1 MNKDNNPDNEKVAFR
16 LISRKQYRLSD
27 SLERL
32 SLGKLKRHRNF
43 ADVERSIKSSLRK
56 QIGNLTRNKKIILR
70 IMDFCNN
77 LGAAVDQV
85 IFSLTELQEI
95 QARINNK
102 EHDTT
107 SIREEFEVQ
116 TKALRS
122 KWKKM
127 LKSGEEMTKSLE
139 EKPGMINLGKVMQ
152 LMNKA
157 MQMQFRVIE
166 TGLVFEDF
174 VESINTFRS
183 IGDVLTELE
192 EFKLQLKSSM
202 VDINKEIEYLELT
215 EENMNAAG
223 SSPDGLISSVSGL
236 RVVQT

>member
-1 MNKDNNPDNEKVAFR
+1 MSKDNNPDNEKVAFR

-43 ADVERSIKSSLRK
+43 ADVERNIKSSLRK
-56 QIGNLTRNKKIILR
+56 QISNLTKNKKIILR
-70 IMDFCNN
+70 IMEFCNS

-95 QARINNK
+95 QAKINNK
-102 EHDTT
+102 EKDTA
-107 SIREEFEVQ
+107 SIREEVETQ
-116 TKALRS
+116 TKALKS
-122 KWKKM
+122 KWMKM
-127 LKSGEEMTKSLE
+127 LESGEKMTKSLE

-157 MQMQFRVIE
+157 MQMQFRVLE

-174 VESINTFRS
+174 MESVNTFRS
-183 IGDVLTELE
+183 IGDVLKELE
-192 EFKLQLKSSM
+192 EFKNQLKTSM

-215 EENMNAAG
+215 EENMNAAS